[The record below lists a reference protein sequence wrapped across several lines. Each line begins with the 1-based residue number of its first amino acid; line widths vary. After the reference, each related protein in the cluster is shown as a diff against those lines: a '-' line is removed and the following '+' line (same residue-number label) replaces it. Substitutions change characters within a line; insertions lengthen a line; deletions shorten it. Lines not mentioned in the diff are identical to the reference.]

1 MPSPTT
7 TTALQSAAVL
17 AWCAAIVAAAAAW
30 SDDDPALRSLVQA
43 PRTLTL
49 PAPAGD
55 VAAERSD
62 GSRGPAARTANGAP
76 TTIASPALPPVTG
89 GRMPPVATTPATVRT
104 TVVLG
109 GRRHAGTPPASDVAP
124 VSGADGSEA
133 TLTLDAGSPGTVPVI
148 ALRDAR
154 PGSAATMTLRVIN
167 TGTRAEPLTLVPGSV
182 TDRPGA
188 LGGLLSRR
196 LTLRLSDGD
205 GRVRTSSPLIAV
217 RPTALGAVPPRAS
230 RTWRLTLEFPDGGPP
245 GSPVTGDNVFQGSG
259 VGARLEIRTQGT

>member
-17 AWCAAIVAAAAAW
+17 AWCAAIVATAAAW
-30 SDDDPALRSLVQA
+30 SEDDPALRSLVQA

-55 VAAERSD
+55 VAGGRTD
-62 GSRGPAARTANGAP
+62 GTRGLAADRARGATTTVAPPTVPPAAAAP
-76 TTIASPALPPVTG
+76 ASPAV
-89 GRMPPVATTPATVRT
+89 TTPATIRT

-109 GRRHAGTPPASDVAP
+109 GRRHAGPTPVPGTAP
-124 VSGADGSEA
+124 VSSAEGNGA
-133 TLTLDAGSPGTVPVI
+133 TLSLDAGSPGTVPVI

-182 TDRPGA
+182 TDQPGA

-196 LTLRLSDGD
+196 LVLRLSDGD
-205 GRVRTSSPLIAV
+205 GRVRTSSPLATV

-259 VGARLEIRTQGT
+259 VGIRLEVRAQGA